1 MYAHE
6 HLRRER
12 RLHVLETEQ
21 GGNRRAVGQMH
32 AHVFAFAFE
41 IDDVA
46 DFHQRYLV
54 VRLHR
59 DILLVFGQRLRNGFR
74 GVGRTLVVAQF
85 VERVGL
91 ARRTTEIGEAE
102 RLEQVIHCV
111 ELEPFDGVFRVGGG
125 EDHHR
130 PFDQRTDELHA
141 AQVGHVDIYEDQV
154 GMLSGEKLLGFEC
167 VVARSGKLQIR
178 NLPYVTFDLTQSQRL
193 VVNGD
198 TLKH

>member
-1 MYAHE
+1 M
-6 HLRRER
+6 
-12 RLHVLETEQ
+12 
-21 GGNRRAVGQMH
+21 
-32 AHVFAFAFE
+32 
-41 IDDVA
+41 
-46 DFHQRYLV
+46 
-54 VRLHR
+54 
-59 DILLVFGQRLRNGFR
+59 
-74 GVGRTLVVAQF
+74 AQF
-85 VERVGL
+85 VERVCL
-91 ARRTTEIGEAE
+91 ARRTTEVGEAE
-102 RLEQVIHCV
+102 RLEQVIHRV

-141 AQVGHVDIYEDQV
+141 AQVGHVDVYEDQV